1 MLDTLLKKA
10 NNLPMKPGVY
20 IMLDSSGT
28 VIYVGKAKKLKNRVS
43 SYFHGSHLP
52 KVEAMVNKVA
62 DFNVIV
68 VDSEFESLV
77 LENSLIKQHQPHY
90 NILLKDDKGYP
101 FIRFDLNSDYPRF
114 SIANKQQKDGARYF
128 GPFGGRSMSR
138 DIIDS
143 VCKTV
148 GLPTCTRKLP
158 QDIGKGRPCL
168 NRDIGNCPG
177 WCAGYGTKEDYAKAA
192 RQAELILDGKTSEL
206 ILSLTEEMERASED
220 LRFEQ
225 AAQLRDRIRAVEGLG
240 NKQRVIATS
249 FADTDAVGFC
259 RGEKSCFVVL
269 HFTDGSL
276 TDKDFGLLPEPLE
289 DDSEAI
295 SELTRQF
302 YAAKRRY
309 PKTILLPC
317 ECEDMQELSELF
329 SSAAGHKVSVEVPQR
344 GERLR
349 LTERAKMNAAEEIL
363 RATTKEQ
370 RTRGVLTKLQ
380 KELSLDNYPTRI
392 EAFDVSNLG
401 DTGIVAAMT
410 VHVDGKPKKRDYRKF
425 RIRDMELRDDYSS
438 MRQAVQRRFA
448 RYGIGDEKFSELP
461 QLLLIDGGSTHA
473 AAAKGVLCDMG
484 IKVPVFGMVKDD
496 RHRTRA
502 LISPEGMEIS
512 INTDQSLFSFI
523 GSIQEETHRFAIE
536 YQRSLRNESIAS
548 EISGIKG
555 VGEKRKNELLRHFK
569 TVKAIKAASF
579 DELCAVVPKN
589 TARAVFDYYHT
600 GESNESNKRN
610 GEGQKA

>member
-1 MLDTLLKKA
+1 MLDTLLEKA

-43 SYFHGSHLP
+43 SYFHGTHLP
-52 KVEAMVNKVA
+52 KVEAMVRKVA

-101 FIRFDLNSDYPRF
+101 FIRFDVNLEYPRF
-114 SIANKQQKDGARYF
+114 SISNKQQKDGARYF

-143 VCKTV
+143 VSKAV
-148 GLPTCTRKLP
+148 GLPTCSKKFP

-177 WCAGYGTKEDYAKAA
+177 WCAGYGTKDDYTNAC
-192 RQAELILDGKTSEL
+192 REAELILDGKTAQL
-206 ILSLTEEMERASED
+206 IASLAEEMEKASHD

-225 AAQLRDRIRAVEGLG
+225 AAQLRDRIRAIEGLS
-240 NKQRVIATS
+240 NRQRVIATS
-249 FADTDAVGFC
+249 FADTDAVGFK
-259 RGEKSCFVVL
+259 RGERCCFVVL
-269 HFTDGSL
+269 HFNDG
-276 TDKDFGLLPEPLE
+276 TMTGKDFELIPEPLE
-289 DDSEAI
+289 DDAEALC
-295 SELTRQF
+295 ELIRQY
-302 YAAKRRY
+302 YASKHRY
-309 PKTILLPC
+309 PKTILLPS
-317 ECEDMQELSELF
+317 ECEDMQELSMLF
-329 SSAAGHKVSVEVPQR
+329 TQSAGHKVSIEVPVR
-344 GERLR
+344 GERVR
-349 LTERAKMNAAEEIL
+349 LVDRAQMNAAEEIL

-370 RTRGVLTKLQ
+370 RTRAVLCWLQ
-380 KELSLDNYPTRI
+380 NSLGLSEYPMRI

-410 VHVDGKPKKRDYRKF
+410 VHKDGKPLKRDYRKF
-425 RIRDMELRDDYSS
+425 RIRDMEIRDDYAC
-438 MRQAVQRRFA
+438 MRQAVERRFERFRGA
-448 RYGIGDEKFSELP
+448 DEKFSELP

-473 AAAKGVLCDMG
+473 AAAQEVLCELG
-484 IKVPVFGMVKDD
+484 ISLPVFGMVKDD

-502 LISPEGMEIS
+502 LITPDGREIS
-512 INTDQSLFSFI
+512 INTNQAAFSFI
-523 GSIQEETHRFAIE
+523 GRIQEETHRFAIE

-548 EISGIKG
+548 ELSRIKG

-569 TVKAIKAASF
+569 TVKAIKAAGF
-579 DELCAVVPKN
+579 DELNAVVPKN
-589 TARAVFDYYHT
+589 TAKAVYDYYHT
-600 GESNESNKRN
+600 GEEK
-610 GEGQKA
+610 